1 MLAELVSPVYLP
13 PSESLGALHM
23 LNVLAIDPFERPLPI
38 PSHSLGSTR
47 GQIVP
52 RCEFVREDSTVHT
65 HPGIVLGQSVRKRI
79 HFSVK
84 KSSPELTP
92 HVS

>member
-1 MLAELVSPVYLP
+1 MSTPRSEFMSQHELISPVYLP

-23 LNVLAIDPFERPLPI
+23 FNVLSIDPFGRPLPI

-52 RCEFVREDSTVHT
+52 RCEFVHIGHGHDFMT
-65 HPGIVLGQSVRKRI
+65 
-79 HFSVK
+79 
-84 KSSPELTP
+84 
-92 HVS
+92 